1 MTVAS
6 AFASIRSAISVALSI
21 LGLML
26 AAGCAS
32 GPPKP
37 ATITGSVVAGPTLNL
52 DARQRASPVVIR
64 LYELKS
70 AALFETADFVSLFD
84 KDQATLSSEM
94 LGREEIVVRP
104 AETRAIA
111 TRPLSPDAKFIGVMA
126 AFRELELARW
136 RAVVPVVPAR
146 TNVLL
151 IQLDGLAVQASATPR

>member
-1 MTVAS
+1 MLAL
-6 AFASIRSAISVALSI
+6 AFAAAL
-21 LGLML
+21 L
-26 AAGCAS
+26 AAACAG

-37 ATITGSVVAGPTLNL
+37 PTIAGSVVASPSLNL
-52 DARQRASPVVIR
+52 DARQRASPVVLR

-94 LGREEIVVRP
+94 LGREELVMQP
-104 AETRAIA
+104 GETRAIA
-111 TRPLSPDAKFIGVMA
+111 ARPLSPDAKFIGVMA
-126 AFRELELARW
+126 AFRDLERARW

-151 IQLDGLAVQASATPR
+151 IQLDALAVQASATPR